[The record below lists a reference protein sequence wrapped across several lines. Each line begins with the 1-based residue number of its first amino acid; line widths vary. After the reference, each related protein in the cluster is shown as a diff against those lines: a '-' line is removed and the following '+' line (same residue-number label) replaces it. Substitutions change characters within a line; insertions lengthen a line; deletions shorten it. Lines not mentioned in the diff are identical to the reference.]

1 MRKISLNKKLLEI
14 SKLVEGEVVV
24 DLGCDHAKLAIF
36 LALEKNFKVY
46 ACDLREKALKN
57 AKNNALQYGVYEKI
71 NFFLSDGFKNVN
83 FKFNTAVLAG
93 MGGRLIKKIILE
105 EKEKLKEGVKLILQP
120 QGFLYE
126 LKETLIL
133 NGFEIEKEVVV
144 LEKNKFYN
152 ILVVKYL
159 GKPKKPSFKEAVVG
173 KLLEEK
179 TEEKL
184 KFLQYEKEKTKSVL
198 KALSCAKIKNNSKIK
213 RFEELYEILKEADV

>member
-71 NFFLSDGFKNVN
+71 NVFLSDGFKNVN
-83 FKFNTAVLAG
+83 FKFNTAILAG

-126 LKETLIL
+126 LKEALIL

-152 ILVVKYL
+152 ILVVKFL
-159 GKPKKPSFKEAVVG
+159 GKPKKHSFKEVVIG

-184 KFLQYEKEKTKSVL
+184 KFLQYEKEKTKRVL
-198 KALSCAKIKNNSKIK
+198 KALSGAKIKNKRKIK
-213 RFEELYEILKEADV
+213 RFEELYEILKEAAV